1 MAEYTLVA
9 DKSGEVR
16 MEPEEKLARYREIAE
31 QLASVMEDEED
42 LLACMASV
50 VCLLHNAFPYYY
62 WTGFYRRVA
71 PDELLVGPYQGTLGC
86 LRIPFSRGVCGTAA
100 RERRTV
106 IVEDVNAFPGHIA
119 CDAGSLS
126 EIVVPVFDA
135 AGELTGVLDVDSSA
149 PAAFDEMDREQL
161 EAIVAL
167 LREKRS
173 LPVVWTS

>member
-50 VCLLHNAFPYYY
+50 VCLLHNAFP
-62 WTGFYRRVA
+62 
-71 PDELLVGPYQGTLGC
+71 
-86 LRIPFSRGVCGTAA
+86 
-100 RERRTV
+100 
-106 IVEDVNAFPGHIA
+106 GHIA

-149 PAAFDEMDREQL
+149 PAAFDETDCEQL